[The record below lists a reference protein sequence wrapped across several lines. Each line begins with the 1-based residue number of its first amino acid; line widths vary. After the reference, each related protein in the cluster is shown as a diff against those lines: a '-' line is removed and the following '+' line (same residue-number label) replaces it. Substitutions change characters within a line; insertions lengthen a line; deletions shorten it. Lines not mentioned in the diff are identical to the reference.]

1 MFLLQVS
8 NVQKL
13 VRHKVS
19 KCCCIYILA
28 LVALVKESERANLSH
43 KVGDA
48 SPSTKAATHN
58 DYPEHNHPIE
68 KEHQHPT
75 GHEWW

>member
-1 MFLLQVS
+1 MFLWQVS

-19 KCCCIYILA
+19 KSCIYILA

-43 KVGDA
+43 KVGDT
-48 SPSTKAATHN
+48 SPSTNATTHN
-58 DYPEHNHPIE
+58 DHPEHNHPIE
-68 KEHQHPT
+68 KEHKHPT